1 MKSAA
6 TMADVAERA
15 GVAASTVSHVVNGTR
30 PVSPATRERVLEV
43 IEETGYVP
51 NRVARSLVTSD
62 THLIGIVMSALTNRF
77 FVPVVAAIDRAG
89 RRHGYSSVL
98 ADSRDRVA
106 SEAEAV
112 NMLLSRRVDGVV
124 LAPVV
129 GDKRT
134 VLDKLLDEQVPTVLI
149 DRFLDERFDQVGVEN
164 VEATARLV
172 EHLAALGHSRIALVS
187 GLRGIPTTEERV
199 AGYELGLDRA
209 GLRRNRELIVSGK
222 SAAGPAERAVG
233 ELLGHKDA
241 PTAIVSGN
249 NYMTIG
255 VLRALRGRG
264 MRVPDDMAVVAYDDL
279 EFADVFQPRLT
290 VVAQPV
296 AQIASKAVELLIRR
310 MADKDGTREP
320 QRVQLPGVFVHRES
334 CGCVVKGTS
343 PRSLTAPGAKGRAR
357 PGRGAGP
364 LFEDAYGH

>member
-1 MKSAA
+1 MLVKSAA

-15 GVAASTVSHVVNGTR
+15 GVAVSTVSHVVNGTR
-30 PVSPATRERVLEV
+30 TVSPATRERVLEV
-43 IEETGYVP
+43 IEETGYLP

-98 ADSRDRVA
+98 ADSRDQVA

-112 NMLLSRRVDGVV
+112 NMLLSRRVDGMV
-124 LAPVV
+124 LAPLV

-149 DRFLDERFDQVGVEN
+149 DRFLDDRFDQVGVEN
-164 VEATARLV
+164 VEAMAGLV
-172 EHLAALGHSRIALVS
+172 EHLAALGHARIALVS
-187 GLRGIPTTEERV
+187 GLRGLPTTQERI
-199 AGYELGLDRA
+199 AGYEVGLERA
-209 GLRRNRELIVSGK
+209 GLRRDRGLIVSGK

-233 ELLGHKDA
+233 QLLGHKCA

-255 VLRALRGRG
+255 VLRALRERG

-310 MADKDGTREP
+310 MTGKGGNREP
-320 QRVQLPGVFVHRES
+320 QRAQLPGVFVHRES
-334 CGCVVKGTS
+334 CGCVVKATS
-343 PRSLTAPGAKGRAR
+343 TRSRTAPGEK
-357 PGRGAGP
+357 
-364 LFEDAYGH
+364 